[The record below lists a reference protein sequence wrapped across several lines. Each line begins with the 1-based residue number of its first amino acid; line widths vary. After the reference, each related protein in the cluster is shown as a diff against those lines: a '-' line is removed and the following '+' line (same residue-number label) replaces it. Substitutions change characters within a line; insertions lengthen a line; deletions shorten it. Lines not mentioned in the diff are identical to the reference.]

1 MTKII
6 LLTAFS
12 LLLLIAHVYSDSV
25 LLSAIKPANVDE
37 QNKQNIEVGQGPAV
51 AVDPKPVEL
60 GTPVDSVGPAWTFD
74 SFDKPINDGYDIESS
89 NDEPV
94 LAGGPNDID
103 NPNNNIEN
111 KKESSEESNEE
122 EINNEII
129 KPKGKCKK
137 HHHHKHHH
145 RHHHHHHNHEEESS
159 SSSSEEESNENE
171 MKSLPWLEV
180 NPSETES
187 SSSNSIKKCLLN
199 SLNKFKNPIYLR
211 TLIHLI
217 FITSS
222 FLIISCIVCFTLRL
236 VRLRRYN
243 NKNNNNNN
251 VINETTSES
260 DSDVKKQPFKYVRL
274 NTEDTQSLPDY
285 DDAANIKK

>member
-6 LLTAFS
+6 LLTAFN
-12 LLLLIAHVYSDSV
+12 LLLIAHVYSDSV
-25 LLSAIKPANVDE
+25 LLSAIKPANVNE
-37 QNKQNIEVGQGPAV
+37 QKENSEVGPGSV
-51 AVDPKPVEL
+51 VVDLKPVEL
-60 GTPVDSVGPAWTFD
+60 GAPVVENGKPSVDSIGPSWTFD

-89 NDEPV
+89 SSNDEPV
-94 LAGGPNDID
+94 IAGGPNDID
-103 NPNNNIEN
+103 NPHN
-111 KKESSEESNEE
+111 KKESSDESNEE
-122 EINNEII
+122 EEKSNEEDQINNEII

-137 HHHHKHHH
+137 HHH
-145 RHHHHHHNHEEESS
+145 RHHHQHHEEESS
-159 SSSSEEESNENE
+159 SSEEESTENE

-187 SSSNSIKKCLLN
+187 SSNSIKKCLMN

-217 FITSS
+217 FIASS
-222 FLIISCIVCFTLRL
+222 FLIIFCIVCFTLRL

-243 NKNNNNNN
+243 NKNNN

-285 DDAANIKK
+285 DAAAAANIKK